1 MRAKRFRHKGTEMT
15 PAKAQELL
23 TMMKLSSNEIR
34 FIFHLIESEYGRGYV
49 DPDAEWEGL
58 KIIQFQGKLSML
70 LELASRE
77 NR

>member
-1 MRAKRFRHKGTEMT
+1 MT

-23 TMMKLSSNEIR
+23 QMMKLSSNEIR
-34 FIFHLIESEYGRGYV
+34 FILHLIETEYCRGYV
-49 DPDAEWEGL
+49 DVDAEWNGL

-70 LELASRE
+70 LELAVRE